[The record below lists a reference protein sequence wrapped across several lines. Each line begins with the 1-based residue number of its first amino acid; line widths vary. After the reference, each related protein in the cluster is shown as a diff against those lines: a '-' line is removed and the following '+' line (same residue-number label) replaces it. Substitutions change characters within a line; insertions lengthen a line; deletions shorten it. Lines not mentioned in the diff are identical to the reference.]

1 MGIGGGIVLIVIG
14 AVLAFAVTD
23 TVPGVDLTVV
33 GYICLGAGF
42 LALIL
47 AIILNAQRTHTSHR
61 EVIERHDQG
70 PYPRG

>member
-23 TVPGVDLTVV
+23 TVPGIDLTVV

-61 EVIERHDQG
+61 EVVERRDG
-70 PYPRG
+70 PY